1 MSKLLSVTVPCYNSA
16 AYMEHCLD
24 TLLAGGDDV
33 EILIVNDG
41 SFKDNT
47 AEIADRYAAA
57 HPNIIKAIHKEN
69 GGHGSGVNAGIA
81 NATGL
86 YFKVVESDDWV
97 NEEAFLKILEKLREF
112 AKLPHPVDMVL
123 SNYTYEHTEDGT
135 SHTVRYT
142 GKMPVNKI
150 FSWDEIGHF
159 NPSQNILMH
168 SVIYRT
174 KLLHESGMQLP
185 HHCFYV
191 DNIFVYQPLPLVKT
205 LYYMDVDFY
214 RYFIGRADQSV
225 NEEVFI
231 RQVDQQLRVT
241 YHMLKGCNPMKLQC
255 SAKLRNYLLHY
266 LSMMIVVCSVF
277 LVLSKKDE
285 NEAKRQKLWRDI
297 KKMDIALYKQL
308 RYRSFC
314 GLSDMPVIR
323 SPFVMGSCY
332 RIAQKIYKFN

>member
-57 HPNIIKAIHKEN
+57 HPDIIKAIHKEN

-86 YFKVVESDDWV
+86 YFKVVDSDDWV
-97 NEEAFLKILEKLREF
+97 NEEAFLKILDKLREF

-135 SHTVRYT
+135 SHTIRYT

-174 KLLHESGMQLP
+174 KLLRESGMQLP

-255 SAKLRNYLLHY
+255 SVKLRNYLLHY

-277 LVLSKKDE
+277 LVLSKKEE

-297 KKMDIALYKQL
+297 KKMDMKLYKQL